1 MPSDVAFT
9 YIDLSLFYE
18 TDPHYYFVKQISKIM
33 EINRVTREPHNQKKF
48 NR

>member
-33 EINRVTREPHNQKKF
+33 EINSYQRTTQSKKI
-48 NR
+48 